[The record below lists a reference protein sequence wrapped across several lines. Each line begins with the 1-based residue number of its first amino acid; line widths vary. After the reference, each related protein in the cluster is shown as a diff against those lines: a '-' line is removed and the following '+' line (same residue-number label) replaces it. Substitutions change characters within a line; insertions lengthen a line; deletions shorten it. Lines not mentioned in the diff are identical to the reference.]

1 MSAGIL
7 AQRGCM
13 KKLFMLPA
21 LPALREARKKLAF
34 VMPVDDHDDKH
45 FRAAKALLRSR
56 RGFGRKLGAVIR

>member
-1 MSAGIL
+1 
-7 AQRGCM
+7 M
-13 KKLFMLPA
+13 KKPFMLPA